1 MEEKKVSTSN
11 LPGYTPTGDKNTTS
25 EPRNDVENIEELPGL
40 KPKDIDRSDRW
51 KWDKK
56 YMNLSYEKKILFETQ
71 EQTRLIR
78 RISNNVL
85 FYFWLTIISL
95 TLYLIVV
102 VQIFDKL

>member
-1 MEEKKVSTSN
+1 MEKSKDGTIIV
-11 LPGYTPTGDKNTTS
+11 K
-25 EPRNDVENIEELPGL
+25 ENVKLEESPGL

-85 FYFWLTIISL
+85 FYFWLTIIGIILS
-95 TLYLIVV
+95 LIVFLLEV
-102 VQIFDKL
+102 

>member
-1 MEEKKVSTSN
+1 MEEKKV
-11 LPGYTPTGDKNTTS
+11 TTS
-25 EPRNDVENIEELPGL
+25 EPRKESINIEELPGL
-40 KPKDIDRSDRW
+40 KPKDIDPGKIGEW
-51 KWDKK
+51 NEK

-95 TLYLIVV
+95 TLYLILV